1 MFSNFL
7 NKSFKAVYNTFSTAT
22 PRPQI
27 TFLKLTSLLYK
38 PSLELPSI
46 FLIYN
51 NTLHIYHFQNL
62 PIVNFNLFC
71 KYPLSTPII
80 SVHPVNH
87 IPSFTSSLPVIAIL
101 PTNQNA
107 IHFINL
113 NTKSLLKIIELP
125 SSVLSISFNR
135 KYFGV
140 ACSNR
145 KILIY
150 SNNSLSEKEVLPIYA
165 ISKDKISKIISQ
177 AHFTRSMFNSNSNSN
192 NNSSN
197 SSRSSSNIIFDMSDN
212 FIMYY
217 ISHPN
222 TTANAV
228 EHQNPHENPLYNSTS
243 NIPNKSQSNTFEK
256 IASNT
261 YQSIKDFTSWGVQSL
276 KNYNSLL
283 QSKNISIP
291 TSSPTTSIYVNN
303 TTNLKNATVIN
314 IFNISHA
321 YTTHPN
327 HNNSSNTT
335 SSQIDV
341 FALPYQ
347 LHIPSFKEGI
357 NSIKQIQNG
366 KYIIIGNAHNQ
377 LFYIFELYPQ
387 TNKKYNI
394 NYIHNTS
401 NRYKA
406 IYSLFRGVTKCELNS
421 LDISI
426 NNEYALITS
435 QKGTHHV
442 YHLPKRDNQIN
453 ENVNGVS
460 CGCYTND
467 DLLNLKIV
475 EANEIAKYKYDY
487 YKNNNDK
494 CHSLYDS
501 MFINVDKIT
510 IEDNFNQNNSTKVM
524 EIAKDKFSPYIH
536 HGNYLVMVTDDKVNV
551 VLIVNKKIIIPL
563 NTFMINLDE
572 SEENVR
578 RNYSIIMKQCSPMMN
593 NNNNKYNGNSNSSVY
608 DDIHLGQICTDLSNF
623 PVFQLNPLF
632 TFNKAVDVVSEST
645 TTLTASTM
653 KNVLLHVQNVFQF
666 EFTTDNG
673 FNVYCTNSNSNNN
686 NSEIHLLNELC
697 NKQHD
702 IYTKIKSKRKLSDN
716 YNDSIHSKS
725 IIINPNFQDSL
736 RSSCELKETFYE
748 NKASILQS
756 NITQAIN
763 SSIHDKLQQ
772 TNEVTIQSKFEIHDN
787 YY

>member
-51 NTLHIYHFQNL
+51 NVLHIYHFQNL
-62 PIVNFNLFC
+62 PTVNFNLFC
-71 KYPLSTPII
+71 KYPLSTPTT

-87 IPSFTSSLPVIAIL
+87 IPSFTSSLPVIATL
-101 PTNQNA
+101 PTNQNV
-107 IHFINL
+107 IHFITL
-113 NTKSLLKIIELP
+113 NTKSLLKTIELP
-125 SSVLSISFNR
+125 SSVFSISFNR

-140 ACSNR
+140 ACSNS

-150 SNNSLSEKEVLPIYA
+150 DNNSLSEKEVLPIYA
-165 ISKDKISKIISQ
+165 ISKDKISKITSQ
-177 AHFTRSMFNSNSNSN
+177 AHFTRLMFGSNSN
-192 NNSSN
+192 NNNNSSSSSN
-197 SSRSSSNIIFDMSDN
+197 SSNIIFDMSDN

-228 EHQNPHENPLYNSTS
+228 EQQNPHENPLYNSTS
-243 NIPNKSQSNTFEK
+243 NITNESQYNTFEK

-261 YQSIKDFTSWGVQSL
+261 YQSIKDFTSWGVQSI

-291 TSSPTTSIYVNN
+291 NTSTSTSIYVN
-303 TTNLKNATVIN
+303 TTNFKNATVIN

-347 LHIPSFKEGI
+347 IRIPSFKEGI

-406 IYSLFRGVTKCELNS
+406 IYSLFRGVTKCELNC

-435 QKGTHHV
+435 KKGTHHV

-453 ENVNGVS
+453 ENVNVVNCS
-460 CGCYTND
+460 YTND

-494 CHSLYDS
+494 CNSLYDS

-510 IEDNFNQNNSTKVM
+510 IEDNFNQSNSTKVM
-524 EIAKDKFSPYIH
+524 DIAKDKFSPYIH
-536 HGNYLVMVTDDKVNV
+536 HGNYLLMVTDDKVNV
-551 VLIVNKKIIIPL
+551 VLIVNKNIIIPL
-563 NTFMINLDE
+563 NTFTINLDE
-572 SEENVR
+572 SEENIR
-578 RNYSIIMKQCSPMMN
+578 RNWSIIMKQCSPIMN
-593 NNNNKYNGNSNSSVY
+593 NNNTCDD
-608 DDIHLGQICTDLSNF
+608 DDIHLGQTCTDLSNF

-632 TFNKAVDVVSEST
+632 TFNKAVDVGSESIT
-645 TTLTASTM
+645 TTTASTM
-653 KNVLLHVQNVFQF
+653 NNVLLHVQNVFQF

-673 FNVYCTNSNSNNN
+673 FNVYYCSSNNNNNNNN
-686 NSEIHLLNELC
+686 NSELHLLNELC

-725 IIINPNFQDSL
+725 IIINPNYQDNLS
-736 RSSCELKETFYE
+736 SSCELKETFYE

-763 SSIHDKLQQ
+763 SSIHDKLKQ
-772 TNEVTIQSKFEIHDN
+772 TNEVTIQSEFEIHDN

>member
-1 MFSNFL
+1 MFSNFI
-7 NKSFKAVYNTFSTAT
+7 NKSFKAVYNTFSSAT

-46 FLIYN
+46 FLIYQ
-51 NTLHIYHFQNL
+51 NTLHIYHFQDL
-62 PIVNFNLFC
+62 PIVNFNLFG
-71 KYPLSTPII
+71 KYPLSSPTT

-87 IPSFTSSLPVIAIL
+87 IPSFISSLPVIAIL
-101 PTNQNA
+101 PSNQPT
-107 IHFINL
+107 IHFITL
-113 NTKSLLKIIELP
+113 QTASLLKTIELP
-125 SSVLSISFNR
+125 SPILSISFNR

-140 ACSNR
+140 ACSNG

-150 SNNSLSEKEVLPIYA
+150 DNNTLSEEEVLPIYA
-165 ISKDKISKIISQ
+165 ISKDKISKITSKT
-177 AHFTRSMFNSNSNSN
+177 HFIRITHSDN
-192 NNSSN
+192 NNN
-197 SSRSSSNIIFDMSDN
+197 INNIIFDMSDN

-217 ISHPN
+217 ISCAN
-222 TTANAV
+222 TAAANAA
-228 EHQNPHENPLYNSTS
+228 EQQNQHKNALHSS
-243 NIPNKSQSNTFEK
+243 NNNLTTDSQYTFEK

-261 YQSIKDFTSWGVQSL
+261 YQSIKDFTSWGVQSI
-276 KNYNSLL
+276 KSYNSLL
-283 QSKNISIP
+283 QSKNFNIAN
-291 TSSPTTSIYVNN
+291 SPVSTSIYVNN
-303 TTNLKNATVIN
+303 NHSKNAPVIN

-327 HNNSSNTT
+327 HNITATS

-347 LHIPSFKEGI
+347 IHIPSFKEGI

-406 IYSLFRGVTKCELNS
+406 IYSLFRGLTKCELNS
-421 LDISI
+421 LDIST

-453 ENVNGVS
+453 ENVSNVN
-460 CGCYTND
+460 YTND

-487 YKNNNDK
+487 YKTNNDK
-494 CHSLYDS
+494 YHSLYDS

-510 IEDNFNQNNSTKVM
+510 IEDNFNQHNYTKVTD
-524 EIAKDKFSPYIH
+524 IVKDKFSPYVH
-536 HGNYLVMVTDDKVNV
+536 HGNYLIMLTDDKVNV
-551 VLIVNKKIIIPL
+551 VLIVNTKIIIPL
-563 NTFMINLDE
+563 NTFALNLDE
-572 SEENVR
+572 SDENIR
-578 RNYSIIMKQCSPMMN
+578 RNFSMLMKQRVTVM
-593 NNNNKYNGNSNSSVY
+593 NNKYNNSNDIY
-608 DDIHLGQICTDLSNF
+608 NDIHLGQTCTDLSNF
-623 PVFQLNPLF
+623 PIFQLNPLF
-632 TFNKAVDVVSEST
+632 TFNKAIDITFEST
-645 TTLTASTM
+645 INKMTTSSPSTAT
-653 KNVLLHVQNVFQF
+653 NVLYIQNAFQF

-673 FNVYCTNSNSNNN
+673 FNVYCAINNN
-686 NSEIHLLNELC
+686 ISDVHLLNELC
-697 NKQHD
+697 NEQHD
-702 IYTKIKSKRKLSDN
+702 VYATIKSKRKLSDN
-716 YNDSIHSKS
+716 YNDTIQSKS
-725 IIINPNFQDSL
+725 IIINPNFQDNM
-736 RSSCELKETFYE
+736 RSTCELKETFYE
-748 NKASILQS
+748 NKGTILQS
-756 NITQAIN
+756 NINQAIN
-763 SSIHDKLQQ
+763 SSIHDKLKHRNQ
-772 TNEVTIQSKFEIHDN
+772 VDIQSQFEIHDN